1 MKQIVITLDSPDID
15 DMEKKG
21 DKAAA
26 AKVQNLDFISRSE
39 V

>member
-1 MKQIVITLDSPDID
+1 MKQIVITLDSPDIV

-21 DKAAA
+21 DKDAA
-26 AKVQNLDFISRSE
+26 AKVQNLDFISRSG